1 MNGLL
6 PLVPEV
12 DSFDNYIALQ
22 ETDLEQQFVLEFL
35 LKLADVEETEPLN
48 AESQLVWPGL
58 VYTSI
63 SNLH

>member
-48 AESQLVWPGL
+48 AESQLV
-58 VYTSI
+58 
-63 SNLH
+63 